1 MATIVLNEL
10 SYQLCYLSFYRNSL
24 KKVPKQKW
32 TLWNGYV
39 VDGFSMVE
47 EQREGYMRELHDCM
61 LLHFREKPIDQ
72 WQIKHIWNYHT
83 TPEEVYKFFGY
94 DIHNLKNEPIYIEN
108 VDPWLCFT
116 QDNVLVLYFG
126 EDKPILKTKTTK
138 IFTKHAKIWANHLI
152 FKENKGVYEYK
163 YWDVKDKSKLLFCGQ
178 SSIDCVFPEFDWSN
192 IDPYGK
198 CIRLI
203 DLGVFR
209 ASDTYDYSED
219 EKQEILRKRAE
230 EEERKRQYK
239 EELYKRK
246 HTPGYCCR
254 CGCEGASYV
263 RNPYYWDMYNESH
276 YEWLCNR
283 CYEDIVGD
291 I

>member
-10 SYQLCYLSFYRNSL
+10 SYQPCCLSFYRNSL

-39 VDGFSMVE
+39 DDGFSMVE
-47 EQREGYMRELHDCM
+47 EQREGYMRELHGCM

-72 WQIKHIWNYHT
+72 WQIKHIWDYHT

-126 EDKPILKTKTTK
+126 EDKPILKTKSTK

-178 SSIDCVFPEFDWSN
+178 SSVEQVFPEFDWVN
-192 IDPYGK
+192 IVPYGK

-209 ASDTYDYSED
+209 ASDPYDYSED

-276 YEWLCNR
+276 YEWLCDR

>member
-10 SYQLCYLSFYRNSL
+10 SYQPCCLSFYRNSL
-24 KKVPKQKW
+24 KRVPKQKW

-39 VDGFSMVE
+39 DDGFSMVE
-47 EQREGYMRELHDCM
+47 EQREGYMRELHGCM
-61 LLHFREKPIDQ
+61 LLHFREKPMDQ

-126 EDKPILKTKTTK
+126 EDKPILKIKTIK

-178 SSIDCVFPEFDWSN
+178 SSVEQVFPEFDWAN
-192 IDPYGK
+192 IVPYGK
-198 CIRLI
+198 YIRLI

-209 ASDTYDYSED
+209 ASDPYDYSED

-276 YEWLCNR
+276 YEWLCDR
-283 CYEDIVGD
+283 CYEDIIGD

>member
-10 SYQLCYLSFYRNSL
+10 SYQPCCLSFYRNSL

-39 VDGFSMVE
+39 DDGFSMVE
-47 EQREGYMRELHDCM
+47 EQREGYMRELHGCM
-61 LLHFREKPIDQ
+61 LLHFREKPMDQ
-72 WQIKHIWNYHT
+72 WQIKHIWDYHT

-116 QDNVLVLYFG
+116 QDNVLILYFG

-138 IFTKHAKIWANHLI
+138 IFSKHAKIWANHLI

-178 SSIDCVFPEFDWSN
+178 SSVEQVFPEFDWVN
-192 IDPYGK
+192 IVPYGK

-209 ASDTYDYSED
+209 ASDPYDYSED

-276 YEWLCNR
+276 YEWLCDR

>member
-10 SYQLCYLSFYRNSL
+10 SYQPCCLSFYRNSL

-39 VDGFSMVE
+39 DDGFSMVE
-47 EQREGYMRELHDCM
+47 EQREGYMRELHGCM
-61 LLHFREKPIDQ
+61 LLHFREKPMDQ

-138 IFTKHAKIWANHLI
+138 IFSKHAKIWANHLI

-178 SSIDCVFPEFDWSN
+178 SSVEQVFPEFDWVN
-192 IDPYGK
+192 IVPYGK

-209 ASDTYDYSED
+209 ASDPYDYSED

-276 YEWLCNR
+276 YEWLCDR

>member
-10 SYQLCYLSFYRNSL
+10 SYQPCCLSFYRNSL

-39 VDGFSMVE
+39 DDGFSMVE
-47 EQREGYMRELHDCM
+47 EQREGYMRELHSCM
-61 LLHFREKPIDQ
+61 LLHFREKPMDQ
-72 WQIKHIWNYHT
+72 WQIKHIWDYHT

-178 SSIDCVFPEFDWSN
+178 TSVEEVFPEFDWMN
-192 IDPYGK
+192 IVPYGK
-198 CIRLI
+198 RIHFI
-203 DLGVFR
+203 ELGVFR
-209 ASDTYDYSED
+209 ASDSYDYSED

-276 YEWLCNR
+276 YEWLCDR
-283 CYEDIVGD
+283 CYEDIIGD

>member
-10 SYQLCYLSFYRNSL
+10 SYQPCCLSFYRNSL

-32 TLWNGYV
+32 TLRNGYAD
-39 VDGFSMVE
+39 DGFSMVE

-83 TPEEVYKFFGY
+83 TPKEVYKFFGY

-178 SSIDCVFPEFDWSN
+178 SSVEQVFPEFDWVN
-192 IDPYGK
+192 IVPYGK

-209 ASDTYDYSED
+209 ASDPYDYSED

-263 RNPYYWDMYNESH
+263 RNLYYWDMYNESH
-276 YEWLCNR
+276 YEWLCDR
-283 CYEDIVGD
+283 CYEDIAGD

>member
-10 SYQLCYLSFYRNSL
+10 SFQPHCLVFHRNPL

-39 VDGFSMVE
+39 DDGFSMVE

-61 LLHFREKPIDQ
+61 LLHFRYKPEDPYE
-72 WQIKHIWNYHT
+72 IKHIWDYHT

-94 DIHNLKNEPIYIEN
+94 DIHNLNGPIYIEN

-116 QDNVLVLYFG
+116 QDNDLLLYFG
-126 EDKPILKTKTTK
+126 KDKPVLKTKTSK
-138 IFTKHAKIWANHLI
+138 VFTKHAKIWANHSI
-152 FKENKGVYEYK
+152 FRKNKELYEYK

-178 SSIDCVFPEFDWSN
+178 STVERVFPEFDWSN
-192 IDPYGK
+192 IDPYGNCVK
-198 CIRLI
+198 RI

-209 ASDTYDYSED
+209 ASDPYDYSD
-219 EKQEILRKRAE
+219 EEKTDILRKRAE
-230 EEERKRQYK
+230 EEELRRQYE
-239 EELYKRK
+239 EELERLK
-246 HTPGYCCR
+246 HTPGHCCI
-254 CGCEGASYV
+254 CGKSCAEYV
-263 RNPYYWDMYNESH
+263 KHPYDWDMYGNEN
-276 YEWLCNR
+276 YVWLCDD
-283 CYEDIVGD
+283 CYSDLAGD

>member
-10 SYQLCYLSFYRNSL
+10 SYQFCCLSFYRNSL
-24 KKVPKQKW
+24 KNVPKQKW

-283 CYEDIVGD
+283 CYEDIAGD

>member
-10 SYQLCYLSFYRNSL
+10 SYQLCCLSFYRNSL

-39 VDGFSMVE
+39 DDGFSMVE
-47 EQREGYMRELHDCM
+47 EQREGYMRELHSCM

-126 EDKPILKTKTTK
+126 EDKPILKTKSTK

-178 SSIDCVFPEFDWSN
+178 STIDCVFPEFDWSN

-209 ASDTYDYSED
+209 ASDPYDYSED
-219 EKQEILRKRAE
+219 EKQEILRKRVE

-246 HTPGYCCR
+246 HTPGYCCW

-276 YEWLCNR
+276 YEWLCDR

>member
-1 MATIVLNEL
+1 MATIVL
-10 SYQLCYLSFYRNSL
+10 SSFQPWCLVFHRNPL

-39 VDGFSMVE
+39 DDGFKMVE

-61 LLHFREKPIDQ
+61 LLHFRYKPEDPYD
-72 WQIKHIWNYHT
+72 IKYIWNHHT

-94 DIHNLKNEPIYIEN
+94 DIYNLKNEPIYIEN

-116 QDNVLVLYFG
+116 QNNDLVLYFG
-126 EDKPILKTKTTK
+126 KDKPILKTKTSK
-138 IFTKHAKIWANHLI
+138 IFTKHAKIWTNH
-152 FKENKGVYEYK
+152 FRDNKGTYEYK

-178 SSIDCVFPEFDWSN
+178 TAIERVFPEFDWSN
-192 IDPYGK
+192 IDPYGNCAK
-198 CIRLI
+198 RI

-209 ASDTYDYSED
+209 ASDPYDYSDE
-219 EKQEILRKRAE
+219 EKQEILKKRAE

-239 EELYKRK
+239 EELEKRK

-254 CGCEGASYV
+254 CGCENASYV
-263 RNPYYWDMYNESH
+263 RHPYDYDMYGNEN
-276 YEWLCNR
+276 YVWLCND
-283 CYEDIVGD
+283 CYSDLAGD

>member
-1 MATIVLNEL
+1 MATLVLNEL
-10 SYQLCYLSFYRNSL
+10 SYQPCCLSFYRNSL

-39 VDGFSMVE
+39 DDGFSMVE
-47 EQREGYMRELHDCM
+47 EQREGYMGELHDCM
-61 LLHFREKPIDQ
+61 LLHFREKPLDQ
-72 WQIKHIWNYHT
+72 WQIKHIWDYHT

-203 DLGVFR
+203 ELGVFR
-209 ASDTYDYSED
+209 ASDQYDYSED

-254 CGCEGASYV
+254 CGCEEASYV

-276 YEWLCNR
+276 YEWLCDR
-283 CYEDIVGD
+283 CYEDIIGD